1 MTGHANGEILVFHDL
16 TSWLQN
22 SRGNKRSKS
31 LAPPPSTL
39 LHWHAHS
46 VYTMALS
53 PDANYLY
60 TGADEAV
67 LVVWQLGTGIKN
79 FIPRLGGAITF
90 ISSSAKEAKVAITT
104 ADNAVRIVNTA
115 SMREVWELRAMYI
128 PRVEVTKYDMNNEVK
143 CSKIQ
148 LVEAEGFFQADI
160 KYRCNIRIEGRSG
173 NVACNG
179 YPGQIQMFDLATQT
193 FRTSHEIVQFQRVIR
208 KESYTRMC
216 APSTMHFNFLD
227 SPYGSLMVTVDVR
240 KGEEAD
246 PEASLKFWEWD
257 VLRSKYRLSVQVDR
271 PHGCWKVSAAVF
283 SPCVTHST
291 RSAQQDVKAVVPVA
305 HKSSLFFTCSC
316 ATSAIDGSIKIWQ
329 GQSQQATAAD
339 DSKMSGM
346 GATGMQWTCSFS
358 YKHRDC
364 PTGALAYS
372 FDGSLL
378 AATYQNV
385 VTLWDPTQVLLLKSI
400 VVPSR
405 NNIIFAAFIE
415 PRASAVQG
423 GGSGEAML
431 VLGSKR
437 CLSVYDLITMTV
449 IWCVEGYFSSFAVA
463 PDESAAIR
471 CYSSG
476 CKNNSK
482 SNGLAWI
489 AAAVKRGH
497 DEKRTNDPPNK
508 IVLYGCY
515 SSERLSVQPSRPRL
529 TSMVFW
535 SNQKDLTS
543 SLSSG
548 LVAITAHGEMLMV
561 GSVDG
566 LKQHC
571 SDRSLALS
579 TAPQAKVSVVKVPP
593 MPFSAVVHS
602 YNKNSSMNDASSA
615 APTSSSN
622 LSQSVIQQQGA
633 MGISKNWLG
642 ELFDAKSGSIPP
654 LSSIYS
660 KYSQIPLL
668 FSALNFYILSLH
680 STCSLTIILCLLDD
694 FVGGLVYKQQ
704 SSGKTNEQPFNTAD
718 LITSTRASKTPAAS
732 AAISS
737 GTGNKVRISEQPSG
751 GDVGRNAVFSGR

>member
-1 MTGHANGEILVFHDL
+1 MWLGKLVTGHENGEITIFHDL
-16 TSWLQN
+16 GSFLQN
-22 SRGNKRSKS
+22 NRGNRKNKAM
-31 LAPPPSTL
+31 APPPSTT
-39 LHWHAHS
+39 LHWHAHA
-46 VYTMALS
+46 VYSMALS

-60 TGADEAV
+60 SGADEAV
-67 LVVWQLGTGIKN
+67 LVIWQLGTGIKN
-79 FIPRLGGAITF
+79 FVPRLGGAITF

-128 PRVEVTKYDMNNEVK
+128 PRVEVTKYDMNNDDKNSRVE
-143 CSKIQ
+143 

-193 FRTSHEIVQFQRVIR
+193 FKTSHEIVQFQRVMR
-208 KESYTRMC
+208 KEAHTRMC

-227 SPYGSLMVTVDVR
+227 TPYGSLMVTVDVR

-257 VLRSKYRLSVQVDR
+257 AFRSKYRLSVQVDR
-271 PHGCWKVSAAVF
+271 PHGSWKVTAAVF
-283 SPCVTHST
+283 SPCAKEIT
-291 RSAQQDVKAVVPVA
+291 RSTQQDVKAIAPGA
-305 HKSSLFFTCSC
+305 QKSSKILTCTC
-316 ATSAIDGSIKIWQ
+316 ATAAIDGSVKIWL
-329 GQSQQATAAD
+329 GQSQQAAASE
-339 DSKMSGM
+339 DSKLSGV
-346 GATGMQWTCSFS
+346 AAIGMQWTCSFS

-364 PTGALAYS
+364 PTGALAFS

-385 VTLWDPTQVLLLKSI
+385 VTLWDPVQVFLSRSI
-400 VVPSR
+400 VIPSR
-405 NNIIFAAFIE
+405 HNVIFAAFIE

-423 GGSGEAML
+423 GGTGEAML
-431 VLGSKR
+431 VVGSKR
-437 CLSVYDLITMTV
+437 CLSVYDLISMKV
-449 IWCVEGYFSSFAVA
+449 MWCVEGYFSGFAVA

-471 CYSSG
+471 CYSSS
-476 CKNNSK
+476 CKNNPK

-489 AAAVKRGH
+489 AAAVKRGPN
-497 DEKRTNDPPNK
+497 EKRTNDPPNK

-515 SSERLSVQPSRPRL
+515 SSEPLSVQPSRPRL
-529 TSMVFW
+529 TSMTFW

-548 LVAITAHGEMLMV
+548 LVAITAHGEMVMV
-561 GSVDG
+561 GPVEG

-571 SDRSLALS
+571 SDRSLTLS
-579 TAPQAKVSVVKVPP
+579 AAPPAKVSVVKVPP
-593 MPFSAVVHS
+593 LPFSAVVHS
-602 YNKNSSMNDASSA
+602 YNKSSSANDASSAA

-622 LSQSVIQQQGA
+622 LSQSVIQQQGSIA
-633 MGISKNWLG
+633 ISKNWLG

-660 KYSQIPLL
+660 KCTLDL
-668 FSALNFYILSLH
+668 FLTSMILSY
-680 STCSLTIILCLLDD
+680 IYEI
-694 FVGGLVYKQQ
+694 
-704 SSGKTNEQPFNTAD
+704 
-718 LITSTRASKTPAAS
+718 
-732 AAISS
+732 
-737 GTGNKVRISEQPSG
+737 PSI
-751 GDVGRNAVFSGR
+751 